1 MVVGFLFLKQKTKC
15 KMIIKLK
22 KFGGTLA
29 LRIPYQIVK
38 ELSLRKDQ
46 LIRIQRLGTWEFNIK
61 IFPDPQQLI
70 SKLKNAEIEKILE
83 GLKKNGILCDE
94 KIGKRE
100 FLINLFQKAL
110 DNSNFML
117 LAIYEKIIDGRLD
130 EL

>member
-1 MVVGFLFLKQKTKC
+1 
-15 KMIIKLK
+15 MIIKLK

-38 ELSLRKDQ
+38 ELSLKKDQ

-70 SKLKNAEIEKILE
+70 SRLSDAEVEKILE
-83 GLKKNGILCDE
+83 RLMRNGILYGE
-94 KIGKRE
+94 KTGKRE

-110 DNSNFML
+110 DNSDFSL
-117 LAIYEKIIDGRLD
+117 LAIYEKIIDGHLD